1 MKDFAGKVAVVTGGA
16 SGIGRAIAERFAR
29 EGVKL
34 VLADV
39 EPAALERTVAEMRA
53 AGHQVT
59 GVVTDVRKLDSVKA
73 LAAKTVD
80 SYGGVQLLFNNAGVG
95 TDETRQMLWQ
105 SPENDWRWVLD
116 VNLFGV
122 LNGIKAFVPGMLE
135 RGEEAYVVNTS
146 SGNGGLFPLPT
157 TPIYASVKAAVT
169 CVSEVLHAQLQM
181 TGAPVKAGVLFPG
194 PHLVR
199 TNIFTAYRN
208 RPADVPYETEPDA
221 PPPTLEEIRGMIE
234 GAGLE
239 FAVTEP
245 ADVAELAFQGI
256 REDRF
261 WLLPASEETDG
272 RVRERL
278 QGILARENP
287 PLRFM

>member
-1 MKDFAGKVAVVTGGA
+1 MKDFAGKVAVITGGA
-16 SGIGRAIAERFAR
+16 SGIGRAIADRLAR
-29 EGVKL
+29 EHVKI

-39 EPAALERTVAEMRA
+39 EPKALDASVSEMRA
-53 AGHQVT
+53 RGHEVI
-59 GVVTDVRKLDSVKA
+59 GVVTDVRKLDAVKA
-73 LAAKTVD
+73 LAAKTLET
-80 SYGGVQLLFNNAGVG
+80 YGGVQLVFLNAGVG
-95 TDETRQMLWQ
+95 TDETRSMIWD
-105 SPENDWRWVLD
+105 SPETDWRWVLD

-122 LNGIKAFVPGMLE
+122 LNGIKAFVPILLQ
-135 RGEEAYVVNTS
+135 RDEEAHVICTS

-157 TPIYASVKAAVT
+157 TPIYAAAKAAVT
-169 CVSEVLHAQLQM
+169 CVAEVLHAQLSM
-181 TGAPVKAGVLFPG
+181 SGAPVKAGVLFPG

-208 RPADVPYETEPDA
+208 RPADFPDEKPA
-221 PPPTLEEIRGMIE
+221 DSPPPTLEDIRGMIE
-234 GAGLE
+234 SAGLE

-245 ADVAELAFQGI
+245 AEVAELAIDGI
-256 REDRF
+256 RRDRF
-261 WLLPASEETDG
+261 WILPESEQTDE